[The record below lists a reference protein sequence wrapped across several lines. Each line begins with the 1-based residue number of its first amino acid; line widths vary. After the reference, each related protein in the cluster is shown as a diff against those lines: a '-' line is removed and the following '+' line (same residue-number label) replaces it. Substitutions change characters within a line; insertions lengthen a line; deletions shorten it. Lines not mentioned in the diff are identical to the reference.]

1 VEQFL
6 VSARKYRPDTFA
18 TVVGQAHITN
28 TLRNALKMNT
38 LAHAFLFTGPRGVG
52 KTTCARI
59 LAKAINCEHLT
70 ESGEP
75 CNACNSCRTFIENRS
90 MNIHE
95 MDAASNN
102 SVDDIRSIVEQ
113 VRYSP
118 AGGGKSIYIID
129 EVHMLSTAAFNAF
142 LKTLEEPP
150 PHAIF
155 ILATT
160 EKQKIL
166 PTILSRCQKFDFRR
180 IRLDDIS
187 QHLKDICEQ
196 EGISYEYGGLQQIAI
211 KADGALRDALSL
223 FDQIVSF
230 SNRQVTFDIVLDNL
244 NLLDH
249 TYFFRLTDAILK
261 EDPAESLVI
270 FNEIIDNGFDLY
282 NVLSGLVEHF
292 RNLLVARDS
301 RTAAFMETSD
311 NVRETYLEYAGRMDA
326 TLLFN
331 AFNLC
336 SESELKFKNTG
347 NPRLLIELLL
357 LKLSSLKRVI
367 HLQTSDLLA
376 SGGQKKNN

>member
-1 VEQFL
+1 MEQFL

-301 RTAAFMETSD
+301 RTAAFM
-311 NVRETYLEYAGRMDA
+311 
-326 TLLFN
+326 
-331 AFNLC
+331 
-336 SESELKFKNTG
+336 
-347 NPRLLIELLL
+347 
-357 LKLSSLKRVI
+357 
-367 HLQTSDLLA
+367 
-376 SGGQKKNN
+376 